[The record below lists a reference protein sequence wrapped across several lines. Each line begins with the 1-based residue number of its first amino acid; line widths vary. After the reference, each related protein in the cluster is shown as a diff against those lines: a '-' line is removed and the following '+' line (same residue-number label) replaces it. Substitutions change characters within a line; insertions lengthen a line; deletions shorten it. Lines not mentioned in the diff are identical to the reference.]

1 MALVDQIR
9 KAQRARGPAMVLGIG
24 TAVPVNC
31 FYQADYPD
39 YFFRVTK
46 TENLTELKAKF
57 KRICQ
62 KSMIKKRYMHL
73 TEETIKGNPEIGT
86 FMIPSLNVRQ
96 DIVLEEVP
104 KLGKE
109 AALKA
114 IREWGQ
120 PMSKITHLV
129 FCTTSGVHM
138 PGADYQLAKL
148 LGLSS
153 SVKRLMLYQQG
164 CYGGGTVLRVAKDLA
179 ENNAGARVLVVCS
192 EITAITFHAPNEAQL
207 GCLVGQ
213 ALFGD
218 GSRSSNHRLRSLI
231 LWLRSRYFNLFR
243 QRRLRFLTR
252 NMQSKG
258 MYVRNGLVIH
268 LSEDV
273 PKLISDNV
281 EAALREVVTPI
292 GGVLSD
298 WNSLFWAVHA
308 GGRAILDGV
317 EAKLKLNRE
326 KLGVT
331 RHILS
336 EYGNVASACVLF
348 VLDEMRERSFKE
360 GKATT
365 GEGLEWGVL
374 IGLGPGLTMETLV
387 LHSVPVAITK

>member
-1 MALVDQIR
+1 LTLIKIICV
-9 KAQRARGPAMVLGIG
+9 VF
-24 TAVPVNC
+24 C
-31 FYQADYPD
+31 FCVI
-39 YFFRVTK
+39 F
-46 TENLTELKAKF
+46 LTG
-57 KRICQ
+57 Q
-62 KSMIKKRYMHL
+62 KSMINKRYMHL
-73 TEETIKGNPEIGT
+73 TEEMIKENPEIGN
-86 FMIPSLNVRQ
+86 FMTPSLNVRQ
-96 DIVLEEVP
+96 DIVLAEVP

-114 IREWGQ
+114 IQEWGH

-138 PGADYQLAKL
+138 PGADYQLANL

-153 SVKRLMLYQQG
+153 SIKRLMLYQQG
-164 CYGGGTVLRVAKDLA
+164 CYGGGTALRVAKDLA

-192 EITAITFHAPNEAQL
+192 EITAITFHAPNEDQL

-218 GSRSSNHRLRSLI
+218 GAGAAIIGSDPDTLVEKPIFQLVSAAQIMIPDSEHAI
-231 LWLRSRYFNLFR
+231 E
-243 QRRLRFLTR
+243 
-252 NMQSKG
+252 G
-258 MYVRNGLVIH
+258 HVREMGLLIH

-317 EAKLKLNRE
+317 EAKLKLKKE

-331 RHILS
+331 RHILR

-348 VLDEMRERSFKE
+348 VLDEMRERSVRE

-365 GEGLEWGVL
+365 GEGLEWGVV

>member
-1 MALVDQIR
+1 MALVDEIR

-46 TENLTELKAKF
+46 TENLTELKEKF

-96 DIVLEEVP
+96 NIVLEEVP

-114 IREWGQ
+114 IQEWGQ

-218 GSRSSNHRLRSLI
+218 GAGAAIIGSDPDPLVEKPIFQLVSAAQITIPNSEHAI
-231 LWLRSRYFNLFR
+231 E
-243 QRRLRFLTR
+243 
-252 NMQSKG
+252 G
-258 MYVRNGLVIH
+258 HVRENGLMIH

-317 EAKLKLNRE
+317 EAKLKLNKE

-348 VLDEMRERSFKE
+348 VLDEMRERSLKE

>member
-1 MALVDQIR
+1 
-9 KAQRARGPAMVLGIG
+9 
-24 TAVPVNC
+24 
-31 FYQADYPD
+31 
-39 YFFRVTK
+39 
-46 TENLTELKAKF
+46 
-57 KRICQ
+57 
-62 KSMIKKRYMHL
+62 MINKRYMHL
-73 TEETIKGNPEIGT
+73 TEEMIKENPEIGN
-86 FMIPSLNVRQ
+86 FMTPSLNVRQ
-96 DIVLEEVP
+96 DIVLAEVP

-114 IREWGQ
+114 IQEWGH

-138 PGADYQLAKL
+138 PGADYQLANL

-164 CYGGGTVLRVAKDLA
+164 CYGGGTALRVAKDLA

-218 GSRSSNHRLRSLI
+218 GAGAAIIGSDTDTLVEKPIFQLVSAAQIMIPDSEHAI
-231 LWLRSRYFNLFR
+231 E
-243 QRRLRFLTR
+243 
-252 NMQSKG
+252 G
-258 MYVRNGLVIH
+258 HVREMGLLVH

-317 EAKLKLNRE
+317 EAKLKLKKE
-326 KLGVT
+326 KLGVP
-331 RHILS
+331 RHILR

-348 VLDEMRERSFKE
+348 VLDEMRERSVKE

-387 LHSVPVAITK
+387 LHSVPLAVTK

>member
-1 MALVDQIR
+1 MALVDEIR
-9 KAQRARGPAMVLGIG
+9 KAQRAQGPAMVLGIG

-46 TENLTELKAKF
+46 TENLTELKSKF

-114 IREWGQ
+114 IQEWGQ

-179 ENNAGARVLVVCS
+179 ENNAGARVLVEQQSSAQIPDPLVEKPIFQLVSAAQITIPDS
-192 EITAITFHAPNEAQL
+192 EHAIEGH
-207 GCLVGQ
+207 
-213 ALFGD
+213 
-218 GSRSSNHRLRSLI
+218 
-231 LWLRSRYFNLFR
+231 
-243 QRRLRFLTR
+243 
-252 NMQSKG
+252 
-258 MYVRNGLVIH
+258 VRENGLMIH

-292 GGVLSD
+292 GGVSSD

-317 EAKLKLNRE
+317 EARLKLNKE

>member
-213 ALFGD
+213 ALFDPDTLAEKPIFQLVSAAQITIPDSEHAIEG
-218 GSRSSNHRLRSLI
+218 H
-231 LWLRSRYFNLFR
+231 
-243 QRRLRFLTR
+243 
-252 NMQSKG
+252 
-258 MYVRNGLVIH
+258 VRENGLVIH

>member
-1 MALVDQIR
+1 MALVDEIR
-9 KAQRARGPAMVLGIG
+9 KAQRAQGPAMVLGIG

-57 KRICQ
+57 KRQ

-179 ENNAGARVLVVCS
+179 ENNAGARVLVLNV
-192 EITAITFHAPNEAQL
+192 
-207 GCLVGQ
+207 VGQ

-218 GSRSSNHRLRSLI
+218 GAGAAIIGSDPDPLVEKPIFQLVSAAQITIPDSEHAI
-231 LWLRSRYFNLFR
+231 E
-243 QRRLRFLTR
+243 
-252 NMQSKG
+252 G
-258 MYVRNGLVIH
+258 HVRKFYI
-268 LSEDV
+268 
-273 PKLISDNV
+273 K
-281 EAALREVVTPI
+281 
-292 GGVLSD
+292 
-298 WNSLFWAVHA
+298 
-308 GGRAILDGV
+308 
-317 EAKLKLNRE
+317 
-326 KLGVT
+326 
-331 RHILS
+331 
-336 EYGNVASACVLF
+336 
-348 VLDEMRERSFKE
+348 
-360 GKATT
+360 
-365 GEGLEWGVL
+365 
-374 IGLGPGLTMETLV
+374 
-387 LHSVPVAITK
+387 